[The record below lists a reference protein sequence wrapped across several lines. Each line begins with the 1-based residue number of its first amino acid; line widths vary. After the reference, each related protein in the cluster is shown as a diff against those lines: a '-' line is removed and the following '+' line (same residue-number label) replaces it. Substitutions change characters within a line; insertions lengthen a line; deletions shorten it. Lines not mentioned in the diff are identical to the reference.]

1 MFLKCEIKEIIY
13 NRVDAEKEHMGLTNW
28 KNSPDGPIYRYDVDI
43 AKNYLNEKELIDLN
57 RIVTMY
63 LDYAELQAENHNA
76 MTMKDWI
83 EKLNVFLQF
92 NGKEILHNA
101 GQISAKVAQ
110 ELAYRDMISL
120 KLNKINYINQILIYY

>member
-1 MFLKCEIKEIIY
+1 
-13 NRVDAEKEHMGLTNW
+13 
-28 KNSPDGPIYRYDVDI
+28 
-43 AKNYLNEKELIDLN
+43 
-57 RIVTMY
+57 MY
-63 LDYAELQAENHNA
+63 LDYAELQAENHNANNA

-101 GQISAKVAQ
+101 GQISAMVAQ